1 MKLIHLNPD
10 FDAMLSSASIQ
21 GHVMQS
27 LREAKNISK
36 HTCRY
41 SDLFW
46 FLWYAKLT
54 SGQLLR
60 NNIES
65 KHYADLQTQMESVF
79 FLFKHNDVYIVE
91 TGSTRRLV
99 SRPKTDLSVVDNLRD
114 YVTLRRDYMLHGERL
129 NCPAHIS
136 ESLPCLWRPG
146 YYNYVSCKIHAK
158 SKPPKSGDGIEITDE
173 SIHEVE
179 VKYTASGGVRQT
191 FSPAQLH
198 SKFFVLSVD
207 REDLDQVSRTLSES
221 SDTLLPISFY
231 QCGSR
236 FVDALK
242 AEVQAKNERRKEE
255 GKGTGRY
262 EMSNMIEK
270 IETNTLYEK
279 KDTMSVKL

>member
-27 LREAKNISK
+27 LREARNISK

-41 SDLFW
+41 PDLFW

-60 NNIES
+60 KNIES
-65 KHYADLQTQMESVF
+65 MHYADLQTQMESVF

-91 TGSTRRLV
+91 EAGSTRRLV
-99 SRPKTDLSVVDNLRD
+99 SRPKTDLSIIDNLRE

-146 YYNYVSCKIHAK
+146 YYNYVSCKIHAQ
-158 SKPPKSGDGIEITDE
+158 SKPRDAGDGIEIIDE
-173 SIHEVE
+173 SVSEVE
-179 VKYTASGGVRQT
+179 IKYTASGGVRQT
-191 FSPAQLH
+191 FSPAQFH
-198 SKFFVLSVD
+198 SKFFVLSVE

-221 SDTLLPISFY
+221 SDTFLPISFY
-231 QCGSR
+231 ECGSR

-242 AEVQAKNERRKEE
+242 AEVQAKIER
-255 GKGTGRY
+255 KGTGRY
-262 EMSNMIEK
+262 EMSNMIHK
-270 IETNTLYEK
+270 METNTLYEQK
-279 KDTMSVKL
+279 NTMNVKL

>member
-1 MKLIHLNPD
+1 MRLIHLNTD
-10 FDAMLSSASIQ
+10 FDRMIDCPSIQ

-27 LREAKNISK
+27 LREAKNIKK

-41 SDLFW
+41 ADLFW
-46 FLWYAKLT
+46 FFWYAKLT
-54 SGQLLR
+54 NGQLLR
-60 NNIES
+60 
-65 KHYADLQTQMESVF
+65 KHVDSMCYADLQTEVESVF
-79 FLFKHNDVYIVE
+79 FLFKHNDVYIIE

-158 SKPPKSGDGIEITDE
+158 SKPAKSGDGIEILDE
-173 SIHEVE
+173 SIDEVE

-191 FSPAQLH
+191 FSPAQFH

-207 REDLDQVSRTLSES
+207 REDLDQVSRTLLES
-221 SDTLLPISFY
+221 SDTFLPISFY
-231 QCGSR
+231 ECGPR
-236 FVDALK
+236 FAGALK
-242 AEVQAKNERRKEE
+242 AEVEAKKKR
-255 GKGTGRY
+255 KGTGRY

-270 IETNTLYEK
+270 IETNTLYEQ
-279 KDTMSVKL
+279 KDTMNVKL

>member
-1 MKLIHLNPD
+1 MKLTHLNPD
-10 FDAMLSSASIQ
+10 FDTMLSSASIQ
-21 GHVMQS
+21 GHVIQS

-54 SGQLLR
+54 NGQLLR
-60 NNIES
+60 KNIDS
-65 KHYADLQTQMESVF
+65 MRYADLQTQMESVF

-91 TGSTRRLV
+91 EAGSTRRLV
-99 SRPKTDLSVVDNLRD
+99 SRPKTDLSVIDNLRD
-114 YVTLRRDYMLHGERL
+114 YVSLRRDYMLYGERL

-136 ESLPCLWRPG
+136 ESLPCLWKPG

-158 SKPPKSGDGIEITDE
+158 SKPPKSGDGIEILDD
-173 SIHEVE
+173 SVHEVE

-191 FSPAQLH
+191 FSPAQFH

-207 REDLDQVSRTLSES
+207 REDLDQVSRTLSEA
-221 SDTLLPISFY
+221 SDTFLPISFY
-231 QCGSR
+231 ECGSR
-236 FVDALK
+236 FAGALK
-242 AEVQAKNERRKEE
+242 AEVQAKKARN
-255 GKGTGRY
+255 GTGRY

-270 IETNTLYEK
+270 IETNTLYEQ
-279 KDTMSVKL
+279 KDTMNVKL